1 MIYFIRGFNLFIS
14 KLFSRKLLLLTM
26 LFSEYRRLKNELIRY
41 KQS

>member
-1 MIYFIRGFNLFIS
+1 
-14 KLFSRKLLLLTM
+14 LLLLTM